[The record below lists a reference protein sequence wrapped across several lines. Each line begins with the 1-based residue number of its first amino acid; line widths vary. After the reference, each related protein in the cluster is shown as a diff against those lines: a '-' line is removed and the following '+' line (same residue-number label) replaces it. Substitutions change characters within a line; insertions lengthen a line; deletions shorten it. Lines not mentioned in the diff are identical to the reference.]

1 MRIGK
6 QLVLVKSFRA
16 KVTIVLVLFM
26 CLSAAITNVLIYQY
40 VIRSQ
45 FGQLREKL
53 MTIAQAAAMTI
64 DVETLNE
71 IPLNPNGVNSPAYKI
86 IEKKIRRIKE
96 ISPNLA
102 YIYILKRGDRLNLL
116 KFVVDVNFEN
126 YKSKLNPA
134 YPGQAYD
141 GKVYPELLMAFMTP
155 SADTKM
161 AADKWGVFLSGY
173 APIFDKN
180 GDAMAILG
188 VDLAANDV
196 YRMQREVK
204 IRAGII
210 LIFGVIFSALL
221 SLVISDAVS
230 SPIKRLVAGTRHVA
244 SGDLKYRV
252 KVENP
257 DEIGELASAFNMMS
271 SSLYKSK
278 SALLNYFYQI
288 AQSLIRASEARDH
301 YSKGHSDRVAKY
313 SEQIARKMGLPENK
327 IGLLKNAALLHDIGK
342 FGIQEAILNKSSA
355 LTDEDVEIIRKHP
368 VIGEDILKPV
378 SLDRELLA
386 VVREHH
392 ERYDGTGYPDKLRGS
407 EIDMLASIV
416 SVADSYDAMTS
427 HRAYRKNLTK
437 GEAIAQLKQ
446 SSGTQFDPKVVESFI
461 EVLNSQEEE

>member
-1 MRIGK
+1 
-6 QLVLVKSFRA
+6 
-16 KVTIVLVLFM
+16 
-26 CLSAAITNVLIYQY
+26 
-40 VIRSQ
+40 
-45 FGQLREKL
+45 
-53 MTIAQAAAMTI
+53 
-64 DVETLNE
+64 
-71 IPLNPNGVNSPAYKI
+71 
-86 IEKKIRRIKE
+86 
-96 ISPNLA
+96 
-102 YIYILKRGDRLNLL
+102 
-116 KFVVDVNFEN
+116 
-126 YKSKLNPA
+126 
-134 YPGQAYD
+134 
-141 GKVYPELLMAFMTP
+141 
-155 SADTKM
+155 
-161 AADKWGVFLSGY
+161 
-173 APIFDKN
+173 
-180 GDAMAILG
+180 
-188 VDLAANDV
+188 
-196 YRMQREVK
+196 
-204 IRAGII
+204 
-210 LIFGVIFSALL
+210 
-221 SLVISDAVS
+221 
-230 SPIKRLVAGTRHVA
+230 
-244 SGDLKYRV
+244 V

-327 IGLLKNAALLHDIGK
+327 IGLLRNAALLHDIGK
-342 FGIQEAILNKSSA
+342 FGIQEAILNKSSD